1 MSRNLIK
8 TERES
13 EPEKVM
19 THRSWRRSTA
29 ASGGHAKRLRLGAGR
44 PPAAEDRGHVQLLG
58 STSAVLCKP
67 WAKAGSFHSNHKQQ
81 GLGKFQGLLGTS
93 GES

>member
-1 MSRNLIK
+1 MSRNLIE
-8 TERES
+8 TGRES

-29 ASGGHAKRLRLGAGR
+29 ASGGHAKRLRPGVGGA
-44 PPAAEDRGHVQLLG
+44 PAAEDRGRVPLLR
-58 STSAVLCKP
+58 STGAVLCKP